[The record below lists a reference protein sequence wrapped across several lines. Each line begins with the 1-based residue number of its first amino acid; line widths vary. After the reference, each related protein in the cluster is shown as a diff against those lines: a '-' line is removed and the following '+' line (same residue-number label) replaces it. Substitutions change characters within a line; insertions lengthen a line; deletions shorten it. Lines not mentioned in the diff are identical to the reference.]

1 MKWKKTQQYQQNF
14 HNGHTCDTILIVDL
28 SARFQVYMPKF
39 LNNIKIYDCVSQAIL
54 EVDNQEPVLYHD
66 SCFGDEDY
74 DIDVEA
80 YQVREERKIESCR
93 Q

>member
-1 MKWKKTQQYQQNF
+1 MPEL
-14 HNGHTCDTILIVDL
+14 LINVETHG
-28 SARFQVYMPKF
+28 F
-39 LNNIKIYDCVSQAIL
+39 VSQAIL

-66 SCFGDEDY
+66 SWFGNEDY

-80 YQVREERKIESCR
+80 YQIRGQRKIESCR

>member
-1 MKWKKTQQYQQNF
+1 MPEL
-14 HNGHTCDTILIVDL
+14 LINVETHG
-28 SARFQVYMPKF
+28 S
-39 LNNIKIYDCVSQAIL
+39 VSQAIL

-66 SCFGDEDY
+66 SWFGNEDY

-80 YQVREERKIESCR
+80 YQIRGQRKIESCR

>member
-1 MKWKKTQQYQQNF
+1 MPEL
-14 HNGHTCDTILIVDL
+14 LINVETHG
-28 SARFQVYMPKF
+28 F
-39 LNNIKIYDCVSQAIL
+39 VSQAIL

-66 SCFGDEDY
+66 SWFGNEDY

-80 YQVREERKIESCR
+80 YQIRGQRKIQSCR